1 MRSLTAITFDVWETL
16 IHDPVEA
23 EDARV
28 ELRSGAMARVLR
40 QRGWPAEPEA
50 LTKAYR
56 AALPEME
63 AIWAAHRD
71 FDTPEQVTCV
81 LRRLQPRLDGNPD
94 PATLAELARVYA
106 EAVLDRPPDLI
117 PDVPAVLADV
127 AARGL
132 RVGLVCNTGRTPGW
146 ALRELF
152 ERFGILHR
160 FEVLAF
166 SNEEGIRKPD
176 PEIFR
181 RTLGRLGA
189 TPASAAHVG
198 DDATSDVLGAKRAG
212 MRAVLIRA
220 SGQGEPPVAPD
231 AHILNLGELPGILDE
246 WERGQP
252 DGLWPEGQE

>member
-28 ELRSGAMARVLR
+28 ELRSEAMARVLR

-50 LTKAYR
+50 LTRAYR

-63 AIWAAHRD
+63 TIWAAHRD

-81 LRRLQPRLDGNPD
+81 LRRLQPRLDGDPD

-106 EAVLDRPPDLI
+106 KAVLDLPPDLI

-127 AARGL
+127 AAREL

-160 FEVLAF
+160 FEVLTF

-189 TPASAAHVG
+189 TPDGAAHVG

-212 MRAVLIRA
+212 MRAILVR
-220 SGQGEPPVAPD
+220 SSPPATQPIPPD
-231 AHILNLGELPGILDE
+231 ARLSRLGELPALLDS
-246 WERGQP
+246 WCRPGN
-252 DGLWPEGQE
+252 LWPQGQ